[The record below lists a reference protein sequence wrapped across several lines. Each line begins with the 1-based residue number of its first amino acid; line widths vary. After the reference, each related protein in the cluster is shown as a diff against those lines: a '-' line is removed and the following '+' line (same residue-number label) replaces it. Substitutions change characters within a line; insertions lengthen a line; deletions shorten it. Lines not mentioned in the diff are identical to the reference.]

1 MQDARTRASPSGKHS
16 MLRAIS
22 HRRRVVGKRQVVC
35 VERERRSLL
44 PVDEYCRNPILLA
57 LQVLSLSLFC
67 ALSSVLPARR
77 VGSPSHVTDDR
88 DADLVTQA
96 PRWTPQLEPTKSPPV
111 AKGRILA
118 ASARPH
124 VYLSPGVGARCAKG
138 ELLIIVVE
146 AAFSSIRDISPLL
159 SGLTLS

>member
-1 MQDARTRASPSGKHS
+1 MQDARARASPSGKHS

-44 PVDEYCRNPILLA
+44 PVDEDCRNPILLA

-96 PRWTPQLEPTKSPPV
+96 PRWTPQLEKPSRGQGQDPCCIGQTARLSFPWSWSTMC
-111 AKGRILA
+111 KG
-118 ASARPH
+118 
-124 VYLSPGVGARCAKG
+124 
-138 ELLIIVVE
+138 
-146 AAFSSIRDISPLL
+146 
-159 SGLTLS
+159 